1 MHVYPD
7 LGINDGSTSNHG
19 KIIQESLA
27 TLSEIR
33 GLHRHRL
40 EDFSDGVNDQ
50 CLQWFALN
58 IFRNN
63 QHRFVGFHNFFQQ
76 WQEVRQGGDLVTHKQ
91 HECVIKFGL
100 LGINIGDEIRG

>member
-7 LGINDGSTSNHG
+7 LGINDGSTGNHG

-40 EDFSDGVNDQ
+40 EDFSD
-50 CLQWFALN
+50 
-58 IFRNN
+58 
-63 QHRFVGFHNFFQQ
+63 
-76 WQEVRQGGDLVTHKQ
+76 
-91 HECVIKFGL
+91 
-100 LGINIGDEIRG
+100 